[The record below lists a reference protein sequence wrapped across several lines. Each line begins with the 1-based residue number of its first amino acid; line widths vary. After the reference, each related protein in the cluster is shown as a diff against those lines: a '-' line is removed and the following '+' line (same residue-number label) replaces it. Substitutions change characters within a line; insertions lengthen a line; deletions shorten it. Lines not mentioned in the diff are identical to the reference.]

1 MVDHKLGE
9 VNVEVRVDKRAM
21 ASLSMTY
28 VSVGPLIAIVSQ
40 VSNILLNIGATS
52 YGALGHVPPPWSLRM
67 YTNLAIYIDTFM
79 YLQWA
84 VVD

>member
-52 YGALGHVPPPWSLRM
+52 YGALGHVPPPLE
-67 YTNLAIYIDTFM
+67 LAYVHQFGHL
-79 YLQWA
+79 Y
-84 VVD
+84 